1 MLLSMVKWV
10 PPPHSPRKPK
20 TFSVQIRCAPLK
32 IARITLKLSR
42 SLRQVKGFWLTH
54 TTFAYSL
61 SQAYCFPELSLGGFI
76 FGVSNTPTNLT
87 MSGSKIWIYSHT
99 KNVSNYCVVSTFKQT
114 KNEDDQQLR
123 WPKMKTTNKSTAML
137 VYVRFAAFFTKR
149 NTWARVNRYFF
160 LIYHWCCVES
170 LKVPKFRFV
179 APPWKLLGSLWNW
192 VEVSDKPRDFDYRIQ
207 LLHTRFR

>member
-1 MLLSMVKWV
+1 MLLSMVTWA

-61 SQAYCFPELSLGGFI
+61 LQAYCFPELSLGGFI
-76 FGVSNTPTNLT
+76 FEVSNTPTNLT

-114 KNEDDQQLR
+114 KNEDDQQWR
-123 WPKMKTTNKSTAML
+123 WPKMKTTKNEDDQKRRPTKTKTTKNEYDQKRRRPKAKTTKNEDDQIRGRPKTKTTENKDEQKRRRSK
-137 VYVRFAAFFTKR
+137 TKTTKNEDAQKLR
-149 NTWARVNRYFF
+149 EKLGGYT
-160 LIYHWCCVES
+160 CC
-170 LKVPKFRFV
+170 
-179 APPWKLLGSLWNW
+179 A
-192 VEVSDKPRDFDYRIQ
+192 
-207 LLHTRFR
+207 